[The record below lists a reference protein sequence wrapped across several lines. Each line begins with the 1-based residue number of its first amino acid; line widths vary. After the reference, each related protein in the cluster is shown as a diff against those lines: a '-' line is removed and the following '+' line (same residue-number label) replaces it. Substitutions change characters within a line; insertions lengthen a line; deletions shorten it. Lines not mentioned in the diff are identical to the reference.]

1 MSDQPTGRPRARRR
15 QGCTAATPAEP
26 TAAGTPA
33 DMPVAA
39 SPGEGAVLSGTLFG
53 FLEPVLDR
61 IGTYAA
67 PLVIAGVVALVAGIS
82 LVTFIGSMWLYGV
95 INIVIGAGLIALVA
109 VIFFSSVVAAFIGR
123 TGRYGTNSIIMMV
136 AFTGISI
143 LIGVITFENN
153 SRIDL
158 TATNQFSLAT
168 RTKDLL
174 KNLEEPVRA
183 TAFYK
188 ENAGRNPAAVV
199 RRAKVEDTLKEFAAR
214 SSKFSYRIV
223 DPDFKPDIA
232 NKYFGARPVDFVSE
246 SVVVEGLESEQFD
259 VVEPRDQSYSQLEQ
273 DLVTS
278 MLVATGRERKTIYFL
293 SGHGER
299 SINSS
304 APDCYL
310 QLRAGL
316 EQDNYRVESLRWN
329 PTETEVDVPED
340 AAMLVIARPTTELP
354 QSHANVLDLYLKG
367 ENRDGS
373 SRREGGRMI
382 FLVEVDTNESFRT
395 FLARWGVIAL
405 KGYILDQDRHVS
417 ENPNILR
424 LEAYN
429 PQAPPEII
437 FPRGEPLQ
445 VSFMPG
451 AIALALLNDGLRIS
465 LPLAATSVESY
476 LIDDPERTEPITDAG
491 DESDTQGPFTPAVL
505 VRAVGPVGEP
515 APASQPSES
524 ALSWLVVFG
533 DSDFVANSF
542 FSRGGGADFFLNSTN
557 FLLGDFS
564 LVSIRD
570 KAFTFREFNLNQN
583 ELRFVRFSSWFFL
596 PGLLGLMAALV
607 WWMRR

>member
-82 LVTFIGSMWLYGV
+82 LVTFISSMWLYGV

-316 EQDNYRVESLRWN
+316 EQDNYRVESLR
-329 PTETEVDVPED
+329 
-340 AAMLVIARPTTELP
+340 
-354 QSHANVLDLYLKG
+354 
-367 ENRDGS
+367 
-373 SRREGGRMI
+373 
-382 FLVEVDTNESFRT
+382 
-395 FLARWGVIAL
+395 
-405 KGYILDQDRHVS
+405 
-417 ENPNILR
+417 
-424 LEAYN
+424 
-429 PQAPPEII
+429 
-437 FPRGEPLQ
+437 
-445 VSFMPG
+445 
-451 AIALALLNDGLRIS
+451 
-465 LPLAATSVESY
+465 
-476 LIDDPERTEPITDAG
+476 
-491 DESDTQGPFTPAVL
+491 
-505 VRAVGPVGEP
+505 
-515 APASQPSES
+515 
-524 ALSWLVVFG
+524 
-533 DSDFVANSF
+533 
-542 FSRGGGADFFLNSTN
+542 
-557 FLLGDFS
+557 
-564 LVSIRD
+564 
-570 KAFTFREFNLNQN
+570 
-583 ELRFVRFSSWFFL
+583 
-596 PGLLGLMAALV
+596 
-607 WWMRR
+607 